1 MCLTINLHWF
11 LTIFL
16 LFVLPGTPS
25 GPVKEKKGGIAT
37 LSCEVEGNDITDINI
52 IRMSKNISVC
62 QTEKCSGRIFK
73 KRVCD
78 VVIEDLRF
86 SDAGKY
92 ILRFVYKNYP
102 AKTYHL
108 QIHDEVS
115 VKIGEELK
123 LDVLLPNADKVET
136 NSSGEWREVWKRG
149 HGVCCERMTDRD
161 GNLSIK
167 EFTSNDTG
175 TYRVLDSEG
184 ETLITVTV
192 TDTLSATQS
201 KDKLD
206 TDDEQPNATE
216 QLPAWVWILIVLVVL
231 GALALVAFAVNRT
244 HQHQNRNEGRNSYQC
259 VSVEPAVEGPTSPN
273 NSNGYVQLG
282 V

>member
-1 MCLTINLHWF
+1 MWLN
-11 LTIFL
+11 
-16 LFVLPGTPS
+16 
-25 GPVKEKKGGIAT
+25 
-37 LSCEVEGNDITDINI
+37 
-52 IRMSKNISVC
+52 
-62 QTEKCSGRIFK
+62 
-73 KRVCD
+73 
-78 VVIEDLRF
+78 
-86 SDAGKY
+86 
-92 ILRFVYKNYP
+92 NYP
-102 AKTYHL
+102 KQPQIL
-108 QIHDEVS
+108 QGLLMLNVS

-184 ETLITVTV
+184 ETLIT
-192 TDTLSATQS
+192 
-201 KDKLD
+201 
-206 TDDEQPNATE
+206 
-216 QLPAWVWILIVLVVL
+216 
-231 GALALVAFAVNRT
+231 
-244 HQHQNRNEGRNSYQC
+244 HQNRNEGRNSYQC